1 MSRVRGRDTAPELAV
16 RRAMRERGLGY
27 RLQARD
33 LPGSPDVVLR
43 GRGIAIFVHG
53 CFWHRHDGCR
63 LCSTPRSNVD
73 FWTGK
78 FDRNVA
84 RDTENVA
91 ALEAAGWRV
100 VIIWECET
108 RVAETL
114 FAAVA
119 RIGELASQGSRIRRR
134 PRSARR

>member
-33 LPGSPDVVLR
+33 LPGSPDVVMR
-43 GRGIAIFVHG
+43 GRGVAIFVHG
-53 CFWHRHDGCR
+53 CFWHRHSGCR
-63 LCSTPRSNVD
+63 LCSMPRSNVE
-73 FWTGK
+73 FWSAK

-84 RDTENVA
+84 RDAENDG

-100 VIIWECET
+100 VTIWECET
-108 RVAETL
+108 RSPDL
-114 FAAVA
+114 LHAAISKVCD
-119 RIGELASQGSRIRRR
+119 LASTGRRIRRKRR
-134 PRSARR
+134 PGAR